1 MSEREED
8 CLSLT
13 RRGRSKVGPDKPTM
27 QNNMAWRPYAN
38 LIDGELDNR
47 APGKVTGSM
56 RFFRNGKRPLTVA
69 FDLAGDFHEDIRGK
83 VIRLRN
89 PKPADEYEA
98 GEGTYMEGFA
108 RVQRGTA
115 GDITA
120 GLPLGPWTCAIA
132 EKLMAQNEILWD
144 EAGMPGALRESRRR
158 EFAERY
164 RTHITAGDLFYPYV
178 PYPYL
183 EWYSDN
189 GRVVL
194 ELDPSQVEIVEGA
207 PIKEKSAKE
216 LLANE
221 KARVEA
227 LGSFLGSLVREASRK
242 NREQGGDGNVTGVL
256 VE

>member
-1 MSEREED
+1 
-8 CLSLT
+8 
-13 RRGRSKVGPDKPTM
+13 M
-27 QNNMAWRPYAN
+27 QSIMAWRPYAN

-47 APGKVTGSM
+47 VPGKVTGSL

-69 FDLAGDFHEDIRGK
+69 FDLAGDLHEDIRGK

-89 PKPADEYEA
+89 PKPSDEYRD
-98 GEGTYMEGFA
+98 GDRTYMEGFA

-120 GLPLGPWTCAIA
+120 GLPLDPWTCAIA

-144 EAGMPGALRESRRR
+144 EAGLPRALRENRRR

-164 RTHITAGDLFYPYV
+164 RTHVSAGHLFYPYV
-178 PYPYL
+178 EYPYI

-194 ELDPSQVEIVEGA
+194 ALDPSQVEIVEGV
-207 PIKEKSAKE
+207 PVKEKAATE
-216 LLANE
+216 LVADE
-221 KARVEA
+221 KARIEA
-227 LGSFLGSLVREASRK
+227 MGSFLGSLVREASRK